1 MSERLVENM
10 KKIKGKQLSEEN
22 PLVTVAIAAY
32 NVEKFLEKGIASV
45 QKQTYKNLEILI
57 VDDGSTDLTPL
68 LCDKMAKEDSR
79 IRVIHKENGGL
90 GSARNMG
97 IELAH
102 GEFIYFFDVD
112 DSMELNLIE
121 NNVKYMKSLN
131 VDLVIFGYY
140 ARYNNSDIEEAICL
154 SERYVKTNE
163 ESKKAYVE
171 ELLFLKHVNGFAWNK
186 FYRKKF
192 IDQYGFRFGNQRI
205 QQDEPFNMQLY
216 LKLKKVYICPKAYY
230 HYVIYDK
237 GNAGSRYLE
246 NKFDIITDVY
256 HCFMKFYKTWDLN
269 EKNVLDYIYN
279 RYASGIYDVIST
291 NLFHN
296 DCKLGKAE
304 KYKLMHQILN
314 NYEVIRCIK
323 KAWNKPTLDPVV
335 FGIKHQMCLFLM
347 IVIPMKKVVKR
358 FLGK

>member
-163 ESKKAYVE
+163 ELKKAYVE
-171 ELLFLKHVNGFAWNK
+171 ELLFLKHGNGFAWNK

-205 QQDEPFNMQLY
+205 KQDEPFNMQLY

-296 DCKLGKAE
+296 DCKVGKAE
-304 KYKLMHQILN
+304 KYK
-314 NYEVIRCIK
+314 
-323 KAWNKPTLDPVV
+323 
-335 FGIKHQMCLFLM
+335 
-347 IVIPMKKVVKR
+347 
-358 FLGK
+358 

>member
-1 MSERLVENM
+1 
-10 KKIKGKQLSEEN
+10 
-22 PLVTVAIAAY
+22 
-32 NVEKFLEKGIASV
+32 
-45 QKQTYKNLEILI
+45 
-57 VDDGSTDLTPL
+57 
-68 LCDKMAKEDSR
+68 
-79 IRVIHKENGGL
+79 
-90 GSARNMG
+90 
-97 IELAH
+97 
-102 GEFIYFFDVD
+102 
-112 DSMELNLIE
+112 
-121 NNVKYMKSLN
+121 
-131 VDLVIFGYY
+131 
-140 ARYNNSDIEEAICL
+140 
-154 SERYVKTNE
+154 
-163 ESKKAYVE
+163 
-171 ELLFLKHVNGFAWNK
+171 
-186 FYRKKF
+186 
-192 IDQYGFRFGNQRI
+192 
-205 QQDEPFNMQLY
+205 MQLY